1 VAQEKTNAKLVMVQ
15 GIKEMSSFRGYEIEI
30 TFSKTDRNVW
40 DVLLIK
46 GERSHFMTFDVQR
59 TLSSVENEVYN
70 KIDELIEK
78 EKK

>member
-1 VAQEKTNAKLVMVQ
+1 
-15 GIKEMSSFRGYEIEI
+15 MSSFRGYEIEI

-59 TLSSVENEVYN
+59 TLTSVENEVYN
-70 KIDELIEK
+70 KIDQLIEK
-78 EKK
+78 EKND

>member
-1 VAQEKTNAKLVMVQ
+1 
-15 GIKEMSSFRGYEIEI
+15 MSNFRGYEIEI

-59 TLSSVENEVYN
+59 TLSSVENDVYN
-70 KIDELIEK
+70 KIDQLIEK
-78 EKK
+78 EKND

>member
-1 VAQEKTNAKLVMVQ
+1 
-15 GIKEMSSFRGYEIEI
+15 MSSFRGYEIEI

-59 TLSSVENEVYN
+59 TLSSVENDVYN
-70 KIDELIEK
+70 KIDDLIEQ
-78 EKK
+78 EKKR

>member
-1 VAQEKTNAKLVMVQ
+1 MAQEKTNAKLVMVQ